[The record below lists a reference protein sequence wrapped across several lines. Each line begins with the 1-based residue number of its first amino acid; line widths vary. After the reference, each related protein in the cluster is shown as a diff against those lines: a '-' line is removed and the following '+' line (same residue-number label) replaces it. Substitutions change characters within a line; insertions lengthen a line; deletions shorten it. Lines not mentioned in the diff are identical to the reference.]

1 MSLDQFKR
9 RISSSKTFL
18 KISNIWGNESSISLK
33 NTSGSYISF
42 LSHCII
48 QENNGSH
55 LFIFS
60 DKEEALYFFNDL
72 ESLFEKER
80 GTTLLFY
87 PASYRR
93 PYQIMD
99 SDPTSI
105 LQRTEVIDSLS
116 KQRKKLIIV
125 TYPEAIIEKVIAKKS
140 FEENNITISTGEDLE
155 LDLINEILIELDFE
169 KVDHVYE
176 PGQFAVRGGII
187 DVFSFNNEFPYR
199 IELFGDEIESIREFD
214 PVTQLSVTTLN
225 KIKIVPN
232 INNPALSKDR
242 VSFLDHLSKNTVSK
256 TKRHRQR
263 SKENGSRGLNLQIK
277 FLIK

>member
-9 RISSSKTFL
+9 RISSSNTFL
-18 KISNIWGNESSISLK
+18 KISNIWGNDSSISLK

-72 ESLFEKER
+72 ESLFKKER

-125 TYPEAIIEKVIAKKS
+125 TYPCY
-140 FEENNITISTGEDLE
+140 T
-155 LDLINEILIELDFE
+155 
-169 KVDHVYE
+169 Y
-176 PGQFAVRGGII
+176 
-187 DVFSFNNEFPYR
+187 
-199 IELFGDEIESIREFD
+199 
-214 PVTQLSVTTLN
+214 
-225 KIKIVPN
+225 
-232 INNPALSKDR
+232 
-242 VSFLDHLSKNTVSK
+242 
-256 TKRHRQR
+256 
-263 SKENGSRGLNLQIK
+263 
-277 FLIK
+277 

>member
-1 MSLDQFKR
+1 VSLDQFKK

-18 KISNIWGNESSISLK
+18 KISNIWGNESSIYLK

-42 LSHCII
+42 LSNCII

-140 FEENNITISTGEDLE
+140 FEENNISISTGEDLE

-187 DVFSFNNEFPYR
+187 DVFSFNNEFPY
-199 IELFGDEIESIREFD
+199 
-214 PVTQLSVTTLN
+214 
-225 KIKIVPN
+225 
-232 INNPALSKDR
+232 
-242 VSFLDHLSKNTVSK
+242 
-256 TKRHRQR
+256 
-263 SKENGSRGLNLQIK
+263 
-277 FLIK
+277 